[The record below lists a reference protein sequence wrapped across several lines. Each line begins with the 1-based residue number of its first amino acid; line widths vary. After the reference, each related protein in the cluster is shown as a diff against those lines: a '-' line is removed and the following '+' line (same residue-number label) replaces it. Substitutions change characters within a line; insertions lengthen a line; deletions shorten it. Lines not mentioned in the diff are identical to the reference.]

1 MVVEFTFTSVFNL
14 AAVIIIGVASVL
26 GAKAVRSLYSDE
38 FASTINWMV
47 IIIEAIFIIQLIIFL
62 TFYFEISTTISTVFV
77 LISTLFI
84 AMLFFFATYK
94 IVQFL
99 QKYAFGKEELSKQSI
114 NQLIK
119 KKEVSKK

>member
-1 MVVEFTFTSVFNL
+1 MPVEFAFTSVFNL
-14 AAVIIIGVASVL
+14 AAVIIIGVSSIL

-47 IIIEAIFIIQLIIFL
+47 IIIEAIFIVQLIIFL
-62 TFYFEISTTISTVFV
+62 TFYFDIDATVSTVFV
-77 LISTLFI
+77 LLSTLFI

-94 IVQFL
+94 IIHFL
-99 QKYAFGKEELSKQSI
+99 QKYAFGKDELSKQSI

-119 KKEVSKK
+119 KKDESKK

>member
-1 MVVEFTFTSVFNL
+1 MPVEFSFTSIFNL
-14 AAVIIIGVASVL
+14 ASVIIIGIASIL

-38 FASTINWMV
+38 FAATINWMV

-62 TFYFEISTTISTVFV
+62 TLYFEISAAISTVFV

-94 IVQFL
+94 IIQFL

-114 NQLIK
+114 DRLIK
-119 KKEVSKK
+119 KKEVNKK

>member
-1 MVVEFTFTSVFNL
+1 MPIEFTFASIFNL
-14 AAVIIIGVASVL
+14 AAVIIIGIASLL

-38 FASTINWMV
+38 FASTINWIV

-62 TFYFEISTTISTVFV
+62 TFYFDIDSTVSTVFV

-114 NQLIK
+114 DGLIK
-119 KKEVSKK
+119 KKEVNKK